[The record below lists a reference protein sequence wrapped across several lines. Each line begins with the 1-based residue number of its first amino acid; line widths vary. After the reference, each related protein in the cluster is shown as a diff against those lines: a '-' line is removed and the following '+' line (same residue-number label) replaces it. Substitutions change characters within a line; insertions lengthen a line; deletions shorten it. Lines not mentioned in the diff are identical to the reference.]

1 MRPGAH
7 QPTAR
12 GRRWEW
18 GQGDHSTQTSAPQ
31 APRQARSL
39 RPNQVYPRGAA
50 LPRWQ
55 GPRRPPDHA
64 SAPHTCPPAC
74 TTLRR
79 KASRPWDWGRPLPT
93 GRPPD
98 SRRLAHPQ
106 GRLPP
111 ALASPRPVTS
121 SKPILSR
128 HQGPTSRSSPHE
140 YLPNLGFQDPG
151 GRPQKSHCRL
161 EGPGT
166 PTPTAGNGTS
176 LPALLFGLR
185 LVCDA
190 RVVFMTVTQATSA
203 AA

>member
-12 GRRWEW
+12 GRRWGW

-31 APRQARSL
+31 AARQARSL

-50 LPRWQ
+50 LPGWQ
-55 GPRRPPDHA
+55 GPGRPPDHA
-64 SAPHTCPPAC
+64 HPTPVHQLAPPSAGKPAGRGTGAGPCPRGTHRTPDAWP
-74 TTLRR
+74 TP
-79 KASRPWDWGRPLPT
+79 KAGSP
-93 GRPPD
+93 
-98 SRRLAHPQ
+98 RRLRPHGLSHPPSQ
-106 GRLPP
+106 SCHVTRDPRHAP
-111 ALASPRPVTS
+111 A
-121 SKPILSR
+121 
-128 HQGPTSRSSPHE
+128 PHE

-166 PTPTAGNGTS
+166 PTSTAGNGTS